1 MDQKTPR
8 HKRPTASAGDLLL
21 LTLLIAATSYF
32 SLALTRVP
40 SGVAA
45 MWVSNG
51 LMVGWLLSRPSPT
64 WRGYLV
70 AAFVAG
76 ASARALAGD
85 GLARACVLAFA
96 NVVEVLIVAGT
107 VRRYFDDVGNPSRWL
122 QLGRIATTSA
132 LVACAVSG
140 LLAASV
146 VSLLEPT
153 PFVEF
158 LTVWYPAHLIG
169 MVLVATLTLVAQRE
183 GAGLLGLPGRRAG
196 FALNMLLIALVVG
209 AIFSQSRFPVL
220 FLALPP
226 LLWAAYRHRFPGV
239 LIGIALLAVISAT
252 ATALGHG
259 PITLARDLSE
269 TERVF
274 LVQVFIGTACL
285 LTFPVALVMA
295 ERARLAAK
303 VRKSELHYRMLA
315 DYSHDVVVRM
325 RADGRRLYVSPSS
338 RDVLGWEPAEML
350 APGMVIVHPE
360 DRETQLR
367 AISGVMA
374 TGEAVTVAYRLR
386 HKDGHYVWM
395 EAVARPIP
403 SANHDGTMDVIL
415 AGRNIDKRVAAQESL
430 KASQRELEQLARA
443 DSLTG
448 LPNRRMFDERLALA
462 LARSHRHRT
471 ALALLYMDI
480 DYFKRI
486 NDSLGHLAGDAVLKD
501 FAQRLSTCVRTED
514 LVARLGGDEFV
525 MLVEDAATAEGAE
538 VIARKLIGC
547 VSRPSQVDGADTTVT
562 TSIGIAF
569 CLRATDA
576 EELLWYADKALYVAK
591 GNGRNTFHLVT
602 ME

>member
-1 MDQKTPR
+1 
-8 HKRPTASAGDLLL
+8 LLL
-21 LTLLIAATSYF
+21 LTLLIAAASYF
-32 SLALTRVP
+32 SLTLTRVP

-51 LMVGWLLSRPSPT
+51 LVVGWLLSRPPPT
-64 WRGYLV
+64 WPRYLV

-76 ASARALAGD
+76 AAARALAGD
-85 GLARACVLAFA
+85 GLALACALTFA
-96 NVVEVLIVAGT
+96 NLVEILIVAGT

-122 QLGRIATTSA
+122 QLGRIATGST

-140 LLAASV
+140 VLAASA
-146 VSLLEPT
+146 VSLLGHA
-153 PFVEF
+153 PFLELLV
-158 LTVWYPAHLIG
+158 VWYPAHVIG
-169 MVLVATLTLVAQRE
+169 MVLVGTLTLVAHRE
-183 GAGLLGLPGRRAG
+183 GAGLLGRPGRRGG
-196 FALNMLLIALVVG
+196 FALSMLLIVLVVG
-209 AIFSQSRFPVL
+209 TIFSQSRFPVL

-239 LIGIALLAVISAT
+239 LIGITLLAVISAT

-259 PITLARDLSE
+259 PITLGRDLGE

-303 VRKSELHYRMLA
+303 VRQSEAHYRMLA

-325 RADGRRLYVSPSS
+325 RADGQRLYVSPSS
-338 RDVLGWEPAEML
+338 REVLGWEPAEML
-350 APGMVIVHPE
+350 VPGMVIVHPD
-360 DRETQLR
+360 DRETQLH
-367 AISGVMA
+367 AISTVMA

-386 HKDGHYVWM
+386 HKDGHYIWI

-403 SANHDGTMDVIL
+403 SADHDSTMDVIL
-415 AGRNIDKRVAAQESL
+415 AGRNIHKRVAAEESL
-430 KASQRELEQLARA
+430 KASPRQLEQLARA

-462 LARSHRHRT
+462 LARSRRHGT
-471 ALALLYMDI
+471 PLALLYMDI

-525 MLVEDAATAEGAE
+525 MLVEDAATVPGAE
-538 VIARKLIGC
+538 IIARKLIDC
-547 VSRPSQVDGADTTVT
+547 VGRPSQVEGTDIAIT

-569 CLRATDA
+569 CLRPTNA

>member
-1 MDQKTPR
+1 M
-8 HKRPTASAGDLLL
+8 LL
-21 LTLLIAATSYF
+21 LTLLIAAASYF
-32 SLALTRVP
+32 SLTLTRVP

-51 LMVGWLLSRPSPT
+51 LLVGWLLSRPSPT
-64 WRGYLV
+64 WWRYLV

-76 ASARALAGD
+76 AAARAFAGD
-85 GLARACVLAFA
+85 ELTRACVLTFA

-122 QLGRIATTSA
+122 QLGRIATAST

-140 LLAASV
+140 VLAASA
-146 VSLLEPT
+146 VSLLENT
-153 PFVEF
+153 PFWDLLV
-158 LTVWYPAHLIG
+158 VWYPAHVLGI
-169 MVLVATLTLVAQRE
+169 VLVATLTLVAQRE
-183 GAGLLGLPGRRAG
+183 GAGLLGRPGRRGG
-196 FALNMLLIALVVG
+196 FALSMLLIALVLG

-259 PITLARDLSE
+259 PITLGRDLSA
-269 TERVF
+269 TESVF

-295 ERARLAAK
+295 ERARLTAK
-303 VRKSELHYRMLA
+303 VSQSEAHYRMLA

-325 RADGRRLYVSPSS
+325 RGDGQRLYVSPSS
-338 RDVLGWEPAEML
+338 RDMLGWDPAEML
-350 APGMVIVHPE
+350 EPGMVIVHPD
-360 DRETQLR
+360 DRETQLH
-367 AISGVMA
+367 AISSVMA

-386 HKDGHYVWM
+386 HKDGQYIWI

-403 SANHDGTMDVIL
+403 SADHDGTMDVIL
-415 AGRNIDKRVAAQESL
+415 AARNIDLRVAAQESL

-462 LARSHRHRT
+462 LARSRRHGT
-471 ALALLYMDI
+471 PLALLYMDI

-486 NDSLGHLAGDAVLKD
+486 NDSLGHLAGDSVLKD

-525 MLVEDAATAEGAE
+525 MLVEDAATVPGAE
-538 VIARKLIGC
+538 IIARKLIDC
-547 VSRPSQVDGADTTVT
+547 VRLPSQVDGADIAIT

-569 CLRATDA
+569 CLRPTDA